1 MFFRERGS
9 SSGNEPDSDGDV
21 NQGVSTV
28 QDGQHRLVIVPE
40 EALDIDLAQRK
51 QPAKRALMLK
61 PQDRLSMVLRSLP
74 DAIRGG
80 DKLTRRLDA
89 DVEQQIDRPVEHL
102 DEERELLYEARVIV
116 LRVPARVGR
125 VDNSTAACSFLGRV
139 RIRRRR
145 SVGEVETLRLVVDV
159 LLVPWL
165 QLRLAEETLVG
176 AL

>member
-1 MFFRERGS
+1 MFFRERGGS
-9 SSGNEPDSDGDV
+9 SDNEPDSDGDV
-21 NQGVSTV
+21 NQRVSTV

-51 QPAKRALMLK
+51 QPAERALMLK
-61 PQDRLSMVLRSLP
+61 PQDRLSMVLRRLP

-89 DVEQQIDRPVEHL
+89 DVEQKIDRPVEHL
-102 DEERELLYEARVIV
+102 DEKRKLLYEARVIV
-116 LRVPARVGR
+116 LRIPARVGC